1 MALGRLFP
9 EILKLSWIAVAVISG
24 FPPGAFKKTDLGV
37 VLVRYRPDCIH
48 SALARLNIHT
58 SAGS

>member
-9 EILKLSWIAVAVISG
+9 ETLKLPWIAVAVISG
-24 FPPGAFKKTDLGV
+24 FPPGTFKRTDFSVELA
-37 VLVRYRPDCIH
+37 RYRPDCIR
-48 SALARLNIHT
+48 SALARLHIHL